1 MVEVKKSP
9 KRDEKWLRYCHF
21 CVVQSLFLFK
31 KNQPPPKKMIFYFE
45 IRISKQKYQARIIL
59 MVFLKPENQ
68 GFIDYAKILEFW
80 VFLFEVFF

>member
-1 MVEVKKSP
+1 MKKSP

-59 MVFLKPENQ
+59 MVFLKPEDQ
-68 GFIDYAKILEFW
+68 GFLDYAKNFEFRF
-80 VFLFEVFF
+80 FLFEVFF

>member
-1 MVEVKKSP
+1 MKNGW
-9 KRDEKWLRYCHF
+9 DIAIF
-21 CVVQSLFLFK
+21 CCAVIIFIYGKLAPSK
-31 KNQPPPKKMIFYFE
+31 KNMIFYFE